1 MDCMNYRVKLLQGY
15 KEIVFCTTSFEAAT
29 CLLDKT
35 YDCYGGGKTAHG
47 IIEHIDDNKN
57 VIEKW
62 NVKYLT
68 NQIRNGEIIDTFLGK
83 DEYGTLTCYLTLKG
97 NGWSHAYGGPIFS
110 EKDGYVTFEMLDNIL
125 TTIGVKNW
133 KEVKGKLV
141 RVQFTEDETKIS
153 RIGNLIEDKWFSFKE
168 FSKE

>member
-1 MDCMNYRVKLLQGY
+1 MDCMNYRVKLLQGCL
-15 KEIVFCTTSFEAAT
+15 EIVFGTTSFEAAT
-29 CLLDKT
+29 RLLDKT
-35 YDCYGGGKTAHG
+35 YDYYGGGKTAHG
-47 IIEHIDDNKN
+47 IIEHIDDNEN

-110 EKDGYVTFEMLDNIL
+110 EKDGYVTFEIIDKIL

-141 RVQFTEDETKIS
+141 RVQFTEDGTTIS
-153 RIGNLIEDKWFSFKE
+153 RIGNLIEDKWFSFK
-168 FSKE
+168 KKM